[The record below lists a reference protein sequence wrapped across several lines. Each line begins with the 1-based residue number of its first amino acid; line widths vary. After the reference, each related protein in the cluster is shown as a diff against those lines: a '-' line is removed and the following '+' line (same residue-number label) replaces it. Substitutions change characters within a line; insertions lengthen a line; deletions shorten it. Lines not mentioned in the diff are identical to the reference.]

1 MKEAIAFRKNHPIL
15 HMPKEMRGVDYMA
28 KGFPD
33 VSVHGE
39 RAWFLN
45 RDNTSRLL
53 GIMYCGAY
61 AQKDDGTEDDFLY
74 IGMNFHWEKRNIAL
88 PNLPEGMNWK
98 KIADTSEMGEPWFR
112 EQEEPY
118 KKSVKINPRTIVVLT
133 ARQEESEHASVA
145 PLQNDNEA

>member
-1 MKEAIAFRKNHPIL
+1 MDRLEKCQKTYRTIFFCEGGNRFSQNHPIL

-118 KKSVKINPRTIVVLT
+118 KNLSRSIHEL
-133 ARQEESEHASVA
+133 SWC
-145 PLQNDNEA
+145 

>member
-1 MKEAIAFRKNHPIL
+1 MDRLEKCQKTYRTIFFCEGGNRFSQKSSDSPYAEGNAWCRLYGK
-15 HMPKEMRGVDYMA
+15 R
-28 KGFPD
+28 FPD

-98 KIADTSEMGEPWFR
+98 KIADTSEMGEPR
-112 EQEEPY
+112 G
-118 KKSVKINPRTIVVLT
+118 SVNRRNHTKNLSRSIHER
-133 ARQEESEHASVA
+133 SWC
-145 PLQNDNEA
+145 

>member
-1 MKEAIAFRKNHPIL
+1 M
-15 HMPKEMRGVDYMA
+15 
-28 KGFPD
+28 
-33 VSVHGE
+33 HGE

-88 PNLPEGMNWK
+88 PNLPDGMNWK

-118 KKSVKINPRTIVVLT
+118 KKICQDQSTNDRGADSKAGGIRTCIRGST
-133 ARQEESEHASVA
+133 SKR
-145 PLQNDNEA
+145 

>member
-1 MKEAIAFRKNHPIL
+1 
-15 HMPKEMRGVDYMA
+15 MA

-88 PNLPEGMNWK
+88 PNLPDGMNWK
-98 KIADTSEMGEPWFR
+98 KIADTSGRR
-112 EQEEPY
+112 ENRGSENMR
-118 KKSVKINPRTIVVLT
+118 KHTKNHVKINPRTIVVLISKAGGIRT
-133 ARQEESEHASVA
+133 CIRGCTSRR
-145 PLQNDNEA
+145 